1 MGYKGLVSFKSVG
14 IDLILFKTR
23 LFPAMAVFLKGIS
36 IASRAVA
43 KNSRSNKFGGDS

>member
-14 IDLILFKTR
+14 IDLIFFKKR

-36 IASRAVA
+36 IASGAVA